1 MQNAPFDRNIA
12 VFAIPGEIF
21 GWRDI
26 TIGVGSE
33 YSGDKVDE
41 FQWKWGGWPPIGS
54 FVRTPCQCHGPVH
67 TRKNQQV

>member
-1 MQNAPFDRNIA
+1 MS

-26 TIGVGSE
+26 TIGMGLE
-33 YSGDKVDE
+33 CLGDKVNV

-54 FVRTPCQCHGPVH
+54 FVRTPCRRHGPVH
-67 TRKNQQV
+67 TREDQ